1 MKKIEE
7 LNPFDRVSQF
17 ARKFFSLIVKS
28 QLHCPRELFGLT
40 IASFWIGFFQI
51 SSTLITFNHN
61 GNNMKSI
68 SWNEGWKVLVYFVR
82 PVQYIYQE
90 VHSNAQSFNYAAL
103 LLIAIFLITQITLFI
118 VGGIFIEK
126 VKHRRI
132 GYYLLDFFVNTST
145 FFNSILCIIASEIL
159 LLLLFH
165 GSLLNEDTLISNSS
179 KLSSAIKS
187 INAVIAGFLLVFL
200 QSYSFFCSKF
210 FEISYSLQEKGIQKY
225 SHDSF
230 SVTLN
235 HLRIGALVGY
245 TYDPNANGNGLIITT
260 CFCSAYFLAVFY
272 EFFAKKP
279 YSTQSK
285 IE

>member
-1 MKKIEE
+1 MKKIQD
-7 LNPFDRVSQF
+7 LNPTTRLSQLSI
-17 ARKFFSLIVKS
+17 KLFSLIVKS

-40 IASFWIGFFQI
+40 IASFWIEFFQI

-61 GNNMKSI
+61 GNSMDSI
-68 SWNEGWKVLVYFVR
+68 SWNEGWKVLVYFTR

-90 VHSNAQSFNYAAL
+90 YHSNAQSFNYSAL
-103 LLIAIFLITQITLFI
+103 LIIAIFLVTQITLFI

-126 VKHRRI
+126 AKHRRI
-132 GYYLLDFFVNTST
+132 GYYFLDFFVNFSV
-145 FFNSILCIIASEIL
+145 FFNSILCVMASEIL
-159 LLLLFH
+159 LFLLFH
-165 GSLLNEDTLISNSS
+165 GTLINEDKLVSS
-179 KLSSAIKS
+179 SSTLSSASKS
-187 INAVIAGFLLVFL
+187 INAVLAGILLVFL

-245 TYDPNANGNGLIITT
+245 TYDPNASGNGLIITT
-260 CFCSAYFLAVFY
+260 CFCAAYFLAVFY

-285 IE
+285 LE